1 VRKSAATM
9 IDVFVDLSSLEL
21 SLGNDARKNSGFHA
35 VLFKVKLKARSAN
48 ASLPFRNGKADAHL
62 NLYECTCQLQAG
74 TLLQKH

>member
-1 VRKSAATM
+1 M
-9 IDVFVDLSSLEL
+9 IDVFVSLSSLEL
-21 SLGNDARKNSGFHA
+21 SLGNDARAENSSFHA